1 MSRRIGAAP
10 LLIVAFVL
18 SLASRASADEGG
30 DGLYG
35 RFDGD
40 VWLSAAVG
48 AGGVFGDGAARSAG
62 TVELRARFL
71 DSVGPFAFVQG
82 DGLFGDASRWRVGGG
97 LELRPLFLARFLTSN
112 SIGQEWLDVFL
123 DSFSI
128 ELGVVAL
135 GLGEPT
141 SGALGAQQS
150 SAAFVLGTGLDLPI
164 LLGDWRIALRVGLR
178 WTHAD
183 QLRSGVQNDLT
194 LLGALVISAP
204 IRAGLAGREGP
215 RAR

>member
-1 MSRRIGAAP
+1 MSRRFAAAR
-10 LLIVAFVL
+10 LLIVALTL
-18 SLASRASADEGG
+18 SLASRASADDGG

-48 AGGVFGDGAARSAG
+48 AGGVFGDGAARGAG

-82 DGLFGDASRWRVGGG
+82 DGLFGDGSRWRVGGG
-97 LELRPLFLARFLTSN
+97 LELRPLFLARFLTGN
-112 SIGQEWLDVFL
+112 SIGQEWADVFL

-135 GLGEPT
+135 ALGEPA
-141 SGALGAQQS
+141 SGPRGAQRA
-150 SAAFVLGTGLDLPI
+150 SAAFVLGTGLDVPI
-164 LLGDWRIALRVGLR
+164 LLGDWRVALRIGLR
-178 WTHAD
+178 FTHAD

-194 LLGALVISAP
+194 LLGALVIGAP
-204 IRAGLAGREGP
+204 IRAGLAQREGP
-215 RAR
+215 RSR